1 MDQKY
6 IVALVIN
13 NFVFAALKI
22 TDQDFIYIFL
32 NFLSYLVTFA
42 IIFVRLVKFS
52 QPPQKTESE
61 EEQWAFIDEERTR
74 VAYMNVIAFYNGL
87 VSKVTQADSIVHF
100 VYNFKFVI
108 IAYALSVVG
117 SIMSLKTTV
126 CVLVNLLCLVKL
138 IEGKTQKNA
147 GEEFRKQ
154 YVIMESKVTE
164 LAKKIP
170 RYEKVK
176 TE

>member
-32 NFLSYLVTFA
+32 NFISYVLTFA

-52 QPPQKTESE
+52 QPSRQKERE
-61 EEQWAFIDEERTR
+61 DEQWLFVDEERAKYLYINT
-74 VAYMNVIAFYNGL
+74 VSFYNNMI
-87 VSKVTQADSIVHF
+87 SKATQASSIIHF

-108 IAYALSVVG
+108 LAYALSVAG
-117 SIMSLKTTV
+117 SLMSLKTTIW
-126 CVLVNLLCLVKL
+126 VLLNLFCLVRL
-138 IEGKTQKNA
+138 AEGKTQKNA
-147 GEEFRKQ
+147 GEEFKKQ
-154 YVIMESKVTE
+154 YAKVQT
-164 LAKKIP
+164 
-170 RYEKVK
+170 
-176 TE
+176 